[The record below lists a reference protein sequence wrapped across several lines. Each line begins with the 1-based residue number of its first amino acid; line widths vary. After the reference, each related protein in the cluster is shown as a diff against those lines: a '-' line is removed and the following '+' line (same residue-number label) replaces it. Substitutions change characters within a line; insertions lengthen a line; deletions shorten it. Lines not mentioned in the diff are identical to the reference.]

1 MSNSAL
7 TALLQVTAFIFLMC
21 NPHLHIA
28 FHRSVFDAKSM
39 QQFLFNCFVLFTLA
53 VYKLP
58 IFFKSKNFS
67 KVTNIN
73 EIGICNNAPQGVVLA
88 AISIKSKLILNNEA
102 EVLYPASLWEHKE

>member
-1 MSNSAL
+1 MCNSAL

-28 FHRSVFDAKSM
+28 FHRLVFDGKSM
-39 QQFLFNCFVLFTLA
+39 QRFLFNCFILFTLA

-58 IFFKSKNFS
+58 FFKSKNFS

-73 EIGICNNAPQGVVLA
+73 EIGICNNAPLGVVLA

-102 EVLYPASLWEHKE
+102 KFLYPASLWEHKK